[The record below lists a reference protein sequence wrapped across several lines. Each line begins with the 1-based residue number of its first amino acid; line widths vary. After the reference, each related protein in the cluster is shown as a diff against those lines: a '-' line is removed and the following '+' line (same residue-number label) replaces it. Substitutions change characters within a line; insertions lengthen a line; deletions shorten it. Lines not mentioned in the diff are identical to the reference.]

1 MLLSACR
8 KQIFSEKI
16 PFTGKVIIIGAGA
29 AGLYAGYLLKT
40 KGIDFEILE
49 ASATYGGRLGKLTG
63 FADYPLDLGAQWL
76 HGSNNILGDLI
87 QRTQTRITQDDSTT
101 KYWFRNTLTDALPDN
116 INIFE
121 GDDLPDISFK
131 EYAIQKG
138 LGADYNSIVENLAGD
153 QGAAAER
160 LSVYGNNADEANWSS
175 GDEDYKFAD
184 TFYDLID
191 KHIAVHVQDHL
202 RLNTIV
208 TDIDY
213 TQQTVTVT
221 DSTGRQY
228 TGGKVIVTV
237 PITILKQGRI
247 RFSPALPNEQ
257 TAAFARIGM
266 DAGMKV
272 FLKFTKRFY
281 DENII
286 GGSVCAAYADE
297 RIGKTGNDHVLLAF
311 VMGKQADFL
320 NSLGNDEAIT
330 AALLAELDAMY
341 NGQASA
347 CFVASVVANWTKHPH
362 IQGGY
367 SYSPV
372 GMGNARKL
380 AAQPVGNKV
389 FFAGEAMNTN
399 GHHQTVFGAVETG
412 YREVQNILNGL

>member
-8 KQIFSEKI
+8 KQILSEKV
-16 PFTGKVIIIGAGA
+16 PFSGKVIIVGAGA

-160 LSVYGNNADEANWSS
+160 LSVYGNNADEINWSS

-281 DENII
+281 DKSII

-297 RIGKTGNDHVLLAF
+297 HIGKTGKDHVLLAF

-380 AAQPVGNKV
+380 AAQPVGNSV